1 MATAFVFPG
10 QGSQKVGMGQE
21 LYDNYPVAK
30 EVMDQADAA
39 VDFDLKKLCFEGPM
53 EELSLSHHVQP
64 AITAVNLMALAVL
77 TEKGISADYIAGHS
91 LGEYS
96 AIAAAGVVS
105 TADAVKLAALRGKY
119 MQECADQNPGAMAAI
134 LGLSPEAIE
143 AELAKVPADKGIVQV
158 ANFNSTAQSV
168 ISGNTDAVA
177 VASGLLSEAGA
188 RRIVPL
194 PVSGPWHS
202 PLVAGALDKLGP
214 VLDET
219 TFNAPTAT
227 LIQNVPGAPVADAA
241 EIRENLKKQVTG
253 SVQWVKTMQYLL
265 DNGVDTVTEVGPG
278 AVLQGLAKAADRKW
292 TKQSYTACL

>member
-10 QGSQKVGMGQE
+10 QGSQKVGMGQD

-77 TEKGISADYIAGHS
+77 QEKGISADYIAGHS

-177 VASGLLSEAGA
+177 AASELLSEAGA

-253 SVQWVKTMQYLL
+253 SVQWVKTMQFLL

>member
-1 MATAFVFPG
+1 
-10 QGSQKVGMGQE
+10 
-21 LYDNYPVAK
+21 
-30 EVMDQADAA
+30 
-39 VDFDLKKLCFEGPM
+39 
-53 EELSLSHHVQP
+53 
-64 AITAVNLMALAVL
+64 MALAVL
-77 TEKGISADYIAGHS
+77 QEKGVSADYIAGHS

-119 MQECADQNPGAMAAI
+119 MQECADLNPGAMAAI

-143 AELAKVPADKGIVQV
+143 SELAKVPADKGIVQV

-177 VASGLLSEAGA
+177 VASELLSEAGA

-219 TFNAPTAT
+219 TFSAPTAT

>member
-30 EVMDQADAA
+30 DIMDKADAA

-64 AITAVNLMALAVL
+64 AVTTVNMMALAVL
-77 TEKGISADYIAGHS
+77 QEKGITADFIAGHS

-105 TADAVKLAALRGKY
+105 AEDAIKLAAMRGKY
-119 MQECADQNPGAMAAI
+119 MQECADKNPGAMAAI
-134 LGLSPEAIE
+134 LGLSPEAIGE
-143 AELAKVPADKGIVQV
+143 VLAKVPADKGIVQV

-168 ISGNTDAVA
+168 ISGHTEAVA
-177 VASGLLSEAGA
+177 VASELLSEAGA

-241 EIRENLKKQVTG
+241 DIRENLKKQVTG
-253 SVQWVKTMQYLL
+253 SVQWVNTMKYLL
-265 DNGVDTVTEVGPG
+265 ENGVDTVTEVGPG